1 MTCCETEN
9 RSSCTAT
16 RNACKLCTPLGACL
30 AFAGVEG
37 ARTLLHGSQGCATYI
52 RRYMI
57 SHFKEPVDIASSNF
71 GESSA
76 IFGGRENL
84 RVALENVARQYE
96 PRLIGVASTCLAET
110 IGDDVAM
117 FLREIR
123 QDAPPGEDRPLVVN
137 VSTPSYSGTH
147 ADGFHAAVRAL
158 VQQLAGDGEAT
169 EQVNVFPGMFSPA
182 DLRYMQEIFDDF
194 GLSAAILP
202 DYSDTLDGPTWD
214 EYQLIPRG
222 GTPLSRIQAAGRAR
236 ASLEFAAT
244 NDQGQTAAAWLKASF
259 GVPCHR
265 LPPPIGV
272 KATDA
277 WFTELTRL
285 SGLDTPP
292 RHQQERGRLIDAYVD
307 GHKYLFGR
315 RAAVY
320 GEEDLV
326 VGVAALLAEVGVIPV
341 LCASGGESG
350 RLRSALRAAVPDW
363 DGEIQSSEG
372 TDFADLEE
380 WVARLQPDVLIGNSK
395 GYGLSRRLKIP
406 LIRIGFPIHDR
417 VGGSRILHIG
427 YRGAQQLFDRI
438 ANALIEQAQDDSSV
452 GYAYM

>member
-1 MTCCETEN
+1 MNGSDSDT
-9 RSSCTAT
+9 RPSCTAA

-30 AFAGVEG
+30 AFAGIEG

-71 GESSA
+71 GEISA
-76 IFGGRENL
+76 IFGGRDNL
-84 RVALENVARQYE
+84 RIALENVSRQYQ
-96 PRLIGVASTCLAET
+96 PRLIGVATTCLAET

-123 QDAPPGEDRPLVVN
+123 HESPPTGDSPLIVN

-147 ADGFHAAVRAL
+147 ADGFYAAVRAS
-158 VQQLAGDGEAT
+158 VESIAEGGET
-169 EQVNVFPGMFSPA
+169 GNHVNVFPGMFSPA
-182 DLRYMQEIFDDF
+182 DLRYLREVFRDFEID
-194 GLSAAILP
+194 ATILP

-214 EYQLIPRG
+214 EYQLIPQG
-222 GTPLSRIQAAGRAR
+222 GTPVAQIRAAGRAR

-244 NDQGQTAAAWLKASF
+244 NDARQTAATWLSATFGIAS
-259 GVPCHR
+259 HR

-272 KATDA
+272 AATDA
-277 WFTELTRL
+277 WFGVLEALR
-285 SGLDTPP
+285 GAEMPA
-292 RHQQERGRLIDAYVD
+292 RHRQERGRLIDSFVD
-307 GHKYLFGR
+307 GHKYVFGR
-315 RAAVY
+315 RAVVY

-326 VGVAALLAEVGVIPV
+326 VGIASLLAEIGVIPV

-350 RLRSALRAAVPDW
+350 RLRSALQANMPTWNDQ
-363 DGEIQSSEG
+363 IQVVEG
-372 TDFADLEE
+372 VDFADLGEM
-380 WVARLQPDVLIGNSK
+380 ASQRQPDLLIGSSK
-395 GYGLSRRLKIP
+395 GYSLSRELGIP
-406 LIRIGFPIHDR
+406 LIRVGFPIHDR

-438 ANALIEQAQDDSSV
+438 VNAVMESAQDDSPV